1 VGRTRRSIDIV
12 LHQFGTKLD
21 FLASVRGF
29 SRRLQE
35 DENAGEVA
43 RELGVE
49 KLFPVLQ
56 VADGFP
62 PTWVVYGTRG
72 KTVLFEEV
80 MYLKTLVEA
89 AGSKCKLVPVKGG
102 GYGAGGEDLGG
113 SKQGV

>member
-1 VGRTRRSIDIV
+1 M
-12 LHQFGTKLD
+12 
-21 FLASVRGF
+21 
-29 SRRLQE
+29 
-35 DENAGEVA
+35 A

-49 KLFPVLQ
+49 KLFPVLR

-89 AGSKCKLVPVKGG
+89 AGSKCSW
-102 GYGAGGEDLGG
+102 YR
-113 SKQGV
+113 

>member
-1 VGRTRRSIDIV
+1 
-12 LHQFGTKLD
+12 
-21 FLASVRGF
+21 
-29 SRRLQE
+29 
-35 DENAGEVA
+35 VA

-49 KLFPVLQ
+49 KLFPVLR

-89 AGSKCKLVPVKGG
+89 AGSKCSW
-102 GYGAGGEDLGG
+102 YR
-113 SKQGV
+113 